1 MVSMANSIVNVQM
14 AQIKFLSLKVNYG
27 SFQIAQRFWDFAF
40 ENPEKYRQIIALCIA
55 LLLIIVID

>member
-1 MVSMANSIVNVQM
+1 M
-14 AQIKFLSLKVNYG
+14 AQIKFYRLKVNYG

-40 ENPEKYRQIIALCIA
+40 ENPEKYRQIIALIA